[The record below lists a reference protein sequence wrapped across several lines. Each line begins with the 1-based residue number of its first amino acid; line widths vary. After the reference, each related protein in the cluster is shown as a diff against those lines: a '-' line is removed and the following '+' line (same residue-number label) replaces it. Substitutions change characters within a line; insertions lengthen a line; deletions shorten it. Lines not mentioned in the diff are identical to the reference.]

1 MKKYFSII
9 RIFILSLTVFLTSCV
24 QDDVYSTPDLQGK
37 CQDLTPTKTIA
48 EVKAAFALAS
58 TNNVTITEDIIIE
71 GYVSSSDESGN
82 VYKTI
87 YLQDAPENPTQ
98 GLVVSVDAV
107 STYTSYPQGSKVY
120 IKLKGLAFGKYG
132 NVLQVGYMNLD
143 PVTNTSEF
151 GRIPEK
157 LVKEHLVRSC
167 APKAKIVPKVITLSQ
182 LGSTIDPL
190 IGALVQVNNAEFP
203 VNLLCN
209 IYAPNGTSVDRQI
222 VDPTRNTPATTRV
235 VRNSGFA
242 SFAADQLPSGNG
254 TFIGILSRFNSTYQF
269 YINRV
274 SDLNMKGPRLDGTTP
289 SCSYN
294 TEGKKLISVSEL
306 KLLYTSGNY
315 TQITDNVYLKAQ
327 VTANDKT
334 GNLFKYIYVED
345 KTGGIRVNI
354 DMTSLYADP
363 RFFVGK
369 HLLINLK
376 NLYVGPVNGEVQLG
390 ELFTNSSNQTL
401 VGRVAP
407 SNVYK
412 YFFPTTDFTEVVA
425 TEKTIAG
432 LTDGDVGRW
441 IKIKDLQFINDDLGE
456 SYAGASNTSRTLED
470 CSGAK
475 ISLTTSS
482 FANFASRQIDSGK
495 GDLYGVLTKYNGK
508 YEVWITNPLGA
519 DFDGNRCDG
528 SPAPVF
534 ESIFNE
540 DFSGALTNNWTA
552 VSVLGTDVWNIQ
564 QFGNPKPCVVMS
576 GNGNEDWLISKP
588 ITLAGYKNY
597 YLSFE
602 TDGRA
607 SVQSDQL
614 EVYVT
619 DNYTGS
625 LDLKNWT
632 KLNPTLDSDMSKF
645 APFVNSGKLDISNFA
660 GKNVVVAFKYT
671 STDTASATW
680 ELDNVKVR
688 GRK

>member
-9 RIFILSLTVFLTSCV
+9 RIFILSLTVFVTSCV
-24 QDDVYSTPDLQGK
+24 QDDEYSTPDLQGK
-37 CQDLTPTKTIA
+37 CQTLTPTKTIA
-48 EVKAAFALAS
+48 EVKTAYA
-58 TNNVTITEDIIIE
+58 NNTATITDDIIIE

-132 NVLQVGYMNLD
+132 SVLQVGYNNLD
-143 PVTNTSEF
+143 PVTNTTTF

-157 LVKEHLVRSC
+157 LVGNHLVRSC
-167 APKAKIVPKVITLSQ
+167 APKVKIVPKVITLSQ
-182 LGSTIDPL
+182 LASTIDPL

-203 VNLLCN
+203 INLLCN

-222 VDPTRNTPATTRV
+222 VDPTRNIPASSRV
-235 VRNSGFA
+235 VRNSGYA

-254 TFIGILSRFNSTYQF
+254 TFIGILSKFNSTYQF

-289 SCSYN
+289 SCTFN
-294 TEGKKLISVSEL
+294 TTGKTMKTVAEV
-306 KLLYTSGNY
+306 KAYFSG
-315 TQITDNVYLKAQ
+315 TLAQIPDNAYLKAQ

-354 DMTSLYADP
+354 DMASLYADP

-369 HLLINLK
+369 QVLISLK
-376 NLYVGPVNGEVQLG
+376 DLYVGSVNTEVQLG
-390 ELFTNSSNQTL
+390 GLFNGN
-401 VGRVAP
+401 VGRVLA
-407 SNVYK
+407 NDVYK
-412 YFFPTTDFTEVVA
+412 HFFPTTDFTEVVA

-432 LTDGDVGRW
+432 LTDADVGRW

-456 SYAGASNTSRTLED
+456 TYAGASNTTRTLED
-470 CSGAK
+470 CSGSK
-475 ISLTTSS
+475 LSLTTSS
-482 FANFASRQIDSGK
+482 FATFASRQIDSGK
-495 GDLYGVLTKYNGK
+495 RDLYGVLTKYNGK

-552 VSVLGTDVWNIQ
+552 VSVLGTAVWNIQ

-602 TDGRA
+602 TDGRG
-607 SVQSDQL
+607 SDTSNPL

-619 DNYTGS
+619 DNYKGNYDNTT
-625 LDLKNWT
+625 WT
-632 KLNPTLDSDMSKF
+632 KLNPILDSDLSKF

-671 STDTASATW
+671 STATASATW

>member
-24 QDDVYSTPDLQGK
+24 QDDEYSTPDLQGK
-37 CQDLTPTKTIA
+37 CQTLTPTKTIA
-48 EVKAAFALAS
+48 EVKTAYAS
-58 TNNVTITEDIIIE
+58 NTATITDDIIIE

-132 NVLQVGYMNLD
+132 SVLQVGYNNLD
-143 PVTNTSEF
+143 PVTNTITF

-157 LVKEHLVRSC
+157 LVGNHLVRSC
-167 APKAKIVPKVITLSQ
+167 APKVKIVPKVITLSQ

-203 VNLLCN
+203 INLLCN

-235 VRNSGFA
+235 VRNSGYA

-254 TFIGILSRFNSTYQF
+254 TFIGVLSRYNSTYQF

-289 SCSYN
+289 SCTFN
-294 TEGKKLISVSEL
+294 TTGKTMKTVAEV
-306 KLLYTSGNY
+306 KAYFSG
-315 TQITDNVYLKAQ
+315 TLAQIPDNAYLKAQ

-354 DMTSLYADP
+354 DMESLYADP

-369 HLLINLK
+369 QVLINLK
-376 NLYVGPVNGEVQLG
+376 DLYVGSVNAEVQLG
-390 ELFTNSSNQTL
+390 GLFNGN
-401 VGRVAP
+401 VGRVLA
-407 SNVYK
+407 NDVYK
-412 YFFPTTDFTEVVA
+412 HFFPTTDFTEVVA

-432 LTDGDVGRW
+432 LTDADVGRW
-441 IKIKDLQFINDDLGE
+441 IKIKDLQLVKEDLGHIF
-456 SYAGASNTSRTLED
+456 YGSRTLED
-470 CSGAK
+470 CSSNK
-475 ISLTTSS
+475 INLYTES
-482 FANFASRQIDSGK
+482 FATFANDIMDTGK
-495 GDLYGVLTKYNGK
+495 GDVYGILKKYNTT
-508 YEVWITNPLGA
+508 YELIITNRLGL
-519 DFDGNRCDG
+519 DLDGNRCDG
-528 SPAPVF
+528 TLSPSF
-534 ESIFNE
+534 RDIFNDE
-540 DFSGALTNNWTA
+540 FSNLSNWTT
-552 VSVLGTDVWNIQ
+552 VNGSGTQ
-564 QFGNPKPCVVMS
+564 QWTTTNYGNPSPSAYIDGGRSANV
-576 GNGNEDWLISKP
+576 DWLISKK
-588 ITLAGYKNY
+588 ITVPSDFSGVFMY
-597 YLSFE
+597 FQ
-602 TDGRA
+602 TDGRYNSA
-607 SVQSDQL
+607 SGVPSL

-619 DNYTGS
+619 ENYTGNVDTTVWTQKTAR
-625 LDLKNWT
+625 LDGD
-632 KLNPTLDSDMSKF
+632 LNSFGRFIGSSKIDVTDF
-645 APFVNSGKLDISNFA
+645 KGKDL
-660 GKNVVVAFKYT
+660 VVAFKYT
-671 STDTASATW
+671 SVAGFSTTW
-680 ELDNVKVR
+680 ELDNFSVK
-688 GRK
+688 GMK

>member
-9 RIFILSLTVFLTSCV
+9 RIFILSLTVFVTSCV
-24 QDDVYSTPDLQGK
+24 QDDEYSTPDLQGK
-37 CQDLTPTKTIA
+37 CQTLTPTKTIA
-48 EVKAAFALAS
+48 EVKTAYA
-58 TNNVTITEDIIIE
+58 NNTATITDDIIIE

-107 STYTSYPQGSKVY
+107 STYTSFPQGSKVY
-120 IKLKGLAFGKYG
+120 IKLKGLAFGRYG
-132 NVLQVGYMNLD
+132 NVLQVGYNNID
-143 PVTNTSEF
+143 PITNTPTF

-157 LVKEHLVRSC
+157 LVANHLVRSC
-167 APKAKIVPKVITLSQ
+167 ASKVKIVPKVITLAS
-182 LGSTIDPL
+182 LTNTSTVDPL
-190 IGALVQVNNAEFP
+190 IGALVQINNAEFP
-203 VNLLCN
+203 INLLCN
-209 IYAPNGTSVDRQI
+209 IYAPNGTTVNRQI
-222 VDPTRNTPATTRV
+222 VDPTMTTPINSRV
-235 VRNSGFA
+235 VRNSGYA

-254 TFIGILSRFNSTYQF
+254 TFIGILSKFNSDYQF
-269 YINRV
+269 FINRV
-274 SDLNMKGPRLDGTTP
+274 SDLNMKGARLDGTTP
-289 SCSYN
+289 SCTFN
-294 TEGKKLISVSEL
+294 TTGKTMKTVAEVKAYFTGALA
-306 KLLYTSGNY
+306 
-315 TQITDNVYLKAQ
+315 QIPDNAYLKAQ

-354 DMTSLYADP
+354 DMASLYADP

-369 HLLINLK
+369 QVLINLK
-376 NLYVGPVNGEVQLG
+376 DLYVGSVKGEVQLG
-390 ELFTNSSNQTL
+390 GLFSGN
-401 VGRVAP
+401 VGRVLA
-407 SNVYK
+407 NDVYK
-412 YFFPTTDFTEVVA
+412 HFFPTTDFTEVVA

-456 SYAGASNTSRTLED
+456 TYAGASNTTRTLED

-495 GDLYGVLTKYNGK
+495 GDLYGVLTKANGK

-552 VSVLGTDVWNIQ
+552 VNVLGTAVWNIQ

-625 LDLKNWT
+625 LDPKNWT

>member
-9 RIFILSLTVFLTSCV
+9 RIFILSLTVFVTSCV
-24 QDDVYSTPDLQGK
+24 QDDEYSTPDLQGK
-37 CQDLTPTKTIA
+37 CQTLTPTKTIA
-48 EVKAAFALAS
+48 EVKTAYA
-58 TNNVTITEDIIIE
+58 NNTATITDDIIIE

-132 NVLQVGYMNLD
+132 SVLQVGYNNLD
-143 PVTNTSEF
+143 PVTNTTTF

-157 LVKEHLVRSC
+157 LVGNHLVRSC
-167 APKAKIVPKVITLSQ
+167 APKVKIVPKVITLSQ
-182 LGSTIDPL
+182 LASTIDPL

-203 VNLLCN
+203 INLLCN

-222 VDPTRNTPATTRV
+222 VDPTRNIPASSRV
-235 VRNSGFA
+235 VRNSGYA

-254 TFIGILSRFNSTYQF
+254 AFIGILSKFNSTYQF

-289 SCSYN
+289 SCTFN
-294 TEGKKLISVSEL
+294 TTGKTMKTVAEV
-306 KLLYTSGNY
+306 KAYFSG
-315 TQITDNVYLKAQ
+315 TLAQIPDNAYLKAQ

-354 DMTSLYADP
+354 DMASLYADP

-369 HLLINLK
+369 QVLISLK
-376 NLYVGPVNGEVQLG
+376 DLYVGSVNTEVQLG
-390 ELFTNSSNQTL
+390 GLFNGN
-401 VGRVAP
+401 VGRVLA
-407 SNVYK
+407 NDVYK
-412 YFFPTTDFTEVVA
+412 HFFPTTDFTEVVA

-432 LTDGDVGRW
+432 LTDADVGRW

-456 SYAGASNTSRTLED
+456 TYAGASNTTRTLED
-470 CSGAK
+470 CSGSK
-475 ISLTTSS
+475 LSLTTSS
-482 FANFASRQIDSGK
+482 FATFASRQIDSGK

-552 VSVLGTDVWNIQ
+552 VSVLGTAVWNVQ

-576 GNGNEDWLISKP
+576 GNGNEDWLISKA
-588 ITLAGYKNY
+588 ITLTGYKNY

-607 SVQSDQL
+607 SVPSNPL

-619 DNYTGS
+619 DNYTG
-625 LDLKNWT
+625 NYATTTWT
-632 KLNPTLDSDMSKF
+632 KLNPTLDPDMTKF

-671 STDTASATW
+671 STATASATW

>member
-48 EVKAAFALAS
+48 EVKTAFA
-58 TNNVTITEDIIIE
+58 NNTATITDDIIIE

-107 STYTSYPQGSKVY
+107 STYTSFPQGSKVY
-120 IKLKGLAFGKYG
+120 IKLKGLAFGRYG
-132 NVLQVGYMNLD
+132 NVLQVGYNNID
-143 PVTNTSEF
+143 PITNTATF

-157 LVKEHLVRSC
+157 LVANHLVRSC
-167 APKAKIVPKVITLSQ
+167 ASKVKMVPKVITLAS
-182 LGSTIDPL
+182 LTNTSTVDPL
-190 IGALVQVNNAEFP
+190 IGALVQINNAEFP
-203 VNLLCN
+203 INLLCN
-209 IYAPNGTSVDRQI
+209 IYAPNGTTVNRQI
-222 VDPTRNTPATTRV
+222 VDPTMTTPINSRV
-235 VRNSGFA
+235 VRNSGYA

-254 TFIGILSRFNSTYQF
+254 TFIGILSKFNSDYQF
-269 YINRV
+269 FINRV
-274 SDLNMKGPRLDGTTP
+274 SDLNMKGARLDGTTP
-289 SCSYN
+289 SCTFN
-294 TEGKKLISVSEL
+294 TTGKTMKTVAEVKAYFTGALA
-306 KLLYTSGNY
+306 
-315 TQITDNVYLKAQ
+315 QIPDNAYLKAQ

-354 DMTSLYADP
+354 DMASLYADP

-369 HLLINLK
+369 QVLINLK
-376 NLYVGPVNGEVQLG
+376 DLYVGSVNTEVQLG
-390 ELFTNSSNQTL
+390 GLFNGN
-401 VGRVAP
+401 VGRVLA
-407 SNVYK
+407 NDVYK
-412 YFFPTTDFTEVVA
+412 HFFPTTDFTDVVA

-432 LTDGDVGRW
+432 LTDADVGRW
-441 IKIKDLQFINDDLGE
+441 IKIKNLQFINDDLGE
-456 SYAGASNTSRTLED
+456 SYAGGSNTSRTLED

-552 VSVLGTDVWNIQ
+552 VSVLGTAVWNIQ

-607 SVQSDQL
+607 SVPSNPL

-619 DNYTGS
+619 DNYTG
-625 LDLKNWT
+625 NYATTTWT
-632 KLNPTLDSDMSKF
+632 KLNPILDSDLSKF

-671 STDTASATW
+671 STATASATW

>member
-1 MKKYFSII
+1 M
-9 RIFILSLTVFLTSCV
+9 SLTVFLTSCV

-132 NVLQVGYMNLD
+132 NVLQVGYMNID

-182 LGSTIDPL
+182 LSSSIDPL

-209 IYAPNGTSVDRQI
+209 VYAPNGTTVNRQL
-222 VDPTRNTPATTRV
+222 VDPTKTTPENKRV
-235 VRNSGFA
+235 VRNSGYA
-242 SFAADQLPSGNG
+242 SFASDQLPSGNG
-254 TFIGILSRFNSTYQF
+254 TFIGILSKFNSDYQF
-269 YINRV
+269 FINRV
-274 SDLNMKGPRLDGTTP
+274 SDLNMKGPRLDGSTP
-289 SCSYN
+289 SCSFN
-294 TEGKKLISVSEL
+294 TAGKTMKTVAEV
-306 KLLYTSGNY
+306 KAYFSG
-315 TQITDNVYLKAQ
+315 TLAQIPDNAYLKAQ

-354 DMTSLYADP
+354 DMESLYADP

-369 HLLINLK
+369 HVLINLK
-376 NLYVGPVNGEVQLG
+376 DLYVGSVKGEVQLG
-390 ELFTNSSNQTL
+390 GLSSGN
-401 VGRVAP
+401 VGRVLA
-407 SNVYK
+407 NDVYK
-412 YFFPTTDFTEVVA
+412 HFFPTTDFTEVVA

-432 LTDGDVGRW
+432 LTDADVGRW
-441 IKIKDLQFINDDLGE
+441 IKIKDLQFIDDDLGE
-456 SYAGASNTSRTLED
+456 TYAEASNTTTTTTRTLED

-475 ISLTTSS
+475 LSLTTSRS
-482 FANFASRQIDSGK
+482 ANFASRQIDSGK
-495 GDLYGVLTKYNGK
+495 GDLYGVLTKANGK

-528 SPAPVF
+528 TVPP
-534 ESIFNE
+534 SIIFWDAFDAGLGSWTTVNVE
-540 DFSGALTNNWTA
+540 GEQVWTTSITSGNSYA
-552 VSVLGTDVWNIQ
+552 
-564 QFGNPKPCVVMS
+564 KMS
-576 GNGNEDWLISKP
+576 GYASGNFANEDWLISP
-588 ITLAGYKNY
+588 EVNLNGYKSAFVSLDSDYNFAGND
-597 YLSFE
+597 LE
-602 TDGRA
+602 T
-607 SVQSDQL
+607 
-614 EVYVT
+614 YIT
-619 DNYTGS
+619 TNYTGNVKTTTWTPIAIPLDTTSGWGFYNSGNVS
-625 LDLKNWT
+625 LDKYLGQK
-632 KLNPTLDSDMSKF
+632 
-645 APFVNSGKLDISNFA
+645 VRI
-660 GKNVVVAFKYT
+660 AFKYT
-671 STDTASATW
+671 STTASASTW
-680 ELDNVKVR
+680 EIDNFSVK
-688 GRK
+688 GLK

>member
-24 QDDVYSTPDLQGK
+24 QDDEYSTPDLQGK

-48 EVKAAFALAS
+48 EVKAAYA
-58 TNNVTITEDIIIE
+58 NNTATITDDIIIE

-132 NVLQVGYMNLD
+132 GVLQVGYNNLD
-143 PVTNTSEF
+143 PVTNTTTF

-167 APKAKIVPKVITLSQ
+167 APKVKIVPKVITLSQ
-182 LGSTIDPL
+182 LSSSIDPL

-222 VDPTRNTPATTRV
+222 VDPTRKTPETTRV

-254 TFIGILSRFNSTYQF
+254 TFIGILSKFNSTYQF

-274 SDLNMKGPRLDGTTP
+274 SDLNMKGPRLDGSTP

-294 TEGKKLISVSEL
+294 TEGKKIISVSEL

-369 HLLINLK
+369 HVLINLK
-376 NLYVGPVNGEVQLG
+376 DLYVGSVKGEVQLG
-390 ELFTNSSNQTL
+390 GLFNGN
-401 VGRVAP
+401 VGRVLA
-407 SNVYK
+407 NDVYK
-412 YFFPTTDFTEVVA
+412 HFFPTTDFTEVVA

-432 LTDGDVGRW
+432 LTDADVGRW
-441 IKIKDLQFINDDLGE
+441 IKIKDLQFIDDDLGE
-456 SYAGASNTSRTLED
+456 TYAGASNTTTRTLED

-475 ISLTTSS
+475 LSLTTSS

-495 GDLYGVLTKYNGK
+495 GDLYGVLTKANGK

-552 VSVLGTDVWNIQ
+552 VSVLGTAVWNIQ

-576 GNGNEDWLISKP
+576 GIGNEDWLISKP

-607 SVQSDQL
+607 SVPSNPL

-619 DNYTGS
+619 DNYTG
-625 LDLKNWT
+625 NYATTTWT
-632 KLNPTLDSDMSKF
+632 KLNPILDSDLSKF

-671 STDTASATW
+671 STATASATW
-680 ELDNVKVR
+680 EVDNVKIR

>member
-48 EVKAAFALAS
+48 EVKAAFVLAS

-132 NVLQVGYMNLD
+132 GVLQVGYNNLD
-143 PVTNTSEF
+143 PVTNTTTF

-157 LVKEHLVRSC
+157 LVGNHLVRSC
-167 APKAKIVPKVITLSQ
+167 DPKAKIVPKVITLSQ
-182 LGSTIDPL
+182 LSSSIDPL

-209 IYAPNGTSVDRQI
+209 VYAPNGASVDRQI

-242 SFAADQLPSGNG
+242 SFAAEQLPSGNG
-254 TFIGILSRFNSTYQF
+254 TFVGVLSRYNSTYQF

-289 SCSYN
+289 SCTFN
-294 TEGKKLISVSEL
+294 TTGKTMKTVAEVKAYFTGTLA
-306 KLLYTSGNY
+306 
-315 TQITDNVYLKAQ
+315 QIPDNAYLKAQ

-334 GNLFKYIYVED
+334 RNLFKYIYVED

-354 DMTSLYADP
+354 DMESLYADP

-369 HLLINLK
+369 QVLINLK
-376 NLYVGPVNGEVQLG
+376 DLYVGSVNAEVQLG
-390 ELFTNSSNQTL
+390 GLFNGN
-401 VGRVAP
+401 VGRVLA
-407 SNVYK
+407 NDVYK
-412 YFFPTTDFTEVVA
+412 HFFPTTDFTEVVA

-432 LTDGDVGRW
+432 LTDADVGRW

-552 VSVLGTDVWNIQ
+552 VSVLGTAVWNIQ

-607 SVQSDQL
+607 SVPSNPL

-619 DNYTGS
+619 DNYTG
-625 LDLKNWT
+625 NYATTTWT
-632 KLNPTLDSDMSKF
+632 KLNPILDSDLSKF

-671 STDTASATW
+671 STATASATW

>member
-24 QDDVYSTPDLQGK
+24 QDDEYSTPDLQGK

-132 NVLQVGYMNLD
+132 NVLQVGYMNID

-182 LGSTIDPL
+182 LSSSIDPL

-209 IYAPNGTSVDRQI
+209 VYAPNGTSVDRQI

-254 TFIGILSRFNSTYQF
+254 TFIGILSKFNSTYQF

-274 SDLNMKGPRLDGTTP
+274 SDLNMKGARLDGTTP
-289 SCSYN
+289 SCTFN
-294 TEGKKLISVSEL
+294 TTGKTMKTVAEV
-306 KLLYTSGNY
+306 KAYFSG
-315 TQITDNVYLKAQ
+315 TLAQIPDNAYLKAQ

-354 DMTSLYADP
+354 DMESLYADP

-369 HLLINLK
+369 QVLINLK
-376 NLYVGPVNGEVQLG
+376 DLYVGSVNAEVQLG
-390 ELFTNSSNQTL
+390 GLFNGN
-401 VGRVAP
+401 VGRVLA
-407 SNVYK
+407 NDVYK
-412 YFFPTTDFTEVVA
+412 HFFPTTDFTEVVA
-425 TEKTIAG
+425 TEKTITN

-456 SYAGASNTSRTLED
+456 SYAGASNTTRTLED
-470 CSGAK
+470 CSGSK
-475 ISLTTSS
+475 LSLTTSS

-552 VSVLGTDVWNIQ
+552 VNVLGTAVWNIQ

-625 LDLKNWT
+625 LDPKNWT

-671 STDTASATW
+671 STATASATW

>member
-9 RIFILSLTVFLTSCV
+9 RIFILSLTVFLTNCV
-24 QDDVYSTPDLQGK
+24 QDDEYSTPDLQGK
-37 CQDLTPTKTIA
+37 CQTLTPTKTIA
-48 EVKAAFALAS
+48 EVKTAYA
-58 TNNVTITEDIIIE
+58 NNTATITDDIIIE

-132 NVLQVGYMNLD
+132 NVLQVGYNNLD
-143 PVTNTSEF
+143 PVTNTTTF

-157 LVKEHLVRSC
+157 LVGNHLVRSC

-182 LGSTIDPL
+182 LSSSIDPL

-203 VNLLCN
+203 INLLCN
-209 IYAPNGTSVDRQI
+209 VYAPNGTTVNRQL
-222 VDPTRNTPATTRV
+222 VDPTKTTPENKRV
-235 VRNSGFA
+235 VRNSGYA
-242 SFAADQLPSGNG
+242 SFASDQLPSGNG
-254 TFIGILSRFNSTYQF
+254 TFVGILSKYSSDYQF
-269 YINRV
+269 FINRV

-289 SCSYN
+289 SCTFN
-294 TEGKKLISVSEL
+294 TTGKTMKTVAEV
-306 KLLYTSGNY
+306 KAYFSG
-315 TQITDNVYLKAQ
+315 TLAQIPDNAYLKAQ

-334 GNLFKYIYVED
+334 GNLFKYIYIED

-354 DMTSLYADP
+354 DMASLYADP

-369 HLLINLK
+369 HVLINLK
-376 NLYVGPVNGEVQLG
+376 DLYVGSVKGEVQLG
-390 ELFTNSSNQTL
+390 GLFSGN
-401 VGRVAP
+401 VGRVLA
-407 SNVYK
+407 NDVYK
-412 YFFPTTDFTEVVA
+412 HFFPTTDFTEVVA

-432 LTDGDVGRW
+432 LTDADVGRW

-456 SYAGASNTSRTLED
+456 TYAGASNTTRTLED

-475 ISLTTSS
+475 LSLTTSS

-495 GDLYGVLTKYNGK
+495 GDLYGVLTKANGK

-552 VSVLGTDVWNIQ
+552 VSVLGTAVWNIQ

-625 LDLKNWT
+625 LDPKNWT

>member
-48 EVKAAFALAS
+48 EVKTAFA
-58 TNNVTITEDIIIE
+58 NNTATITDDIIIE

-107 STYTSYPQGSKVY
+107 STYTSFPQGSKVY
-120 IKLKGLAFGKYG
+120 IKLKGLAFGRYG
-132 NVLQVGYMNLD
+132 NVLQVGYNNID
-143 PVTNTSEF
+143 PITNTPTF

-157 LVKEHLVRSC
+157 LVANHLVRSC
-167 APKAKIVPKVITLSQ
+167 ASKVKIVPKVITLAS
-182 LGSTIDPL
+182 LTNTSTVDPL
-190 IGALVQVNNAEFP
+190 IGALVQINNAEFP
-203 VNLLCN
+203 INLLCN
-209 IYAPNGTSVDRQI
+209 IYAPNGTTVNRQI
-222 VDPTRNTPATTRV
+222 VDPTMTTPINSRV
-235 VRNSGFA
+235 VRNSGYA

-254 TFIGILSRFNSTYQF
+254 TFIGILSKFNSDYQF
-269 YINRV
+269 FINRV
-274 SDLNMKGPRLDGTTP
+274 SDLNMKGARLDGTTP
-289 SCSYN
+289 SCTFN
-294 TEGKKLISVSEL
+294 TTGKTMKTVAEVKAYFTGALA
-306 KLLYTSGNY
+306 
-315 TQITDNVYLKAQ
+315 QIPDNAYLKAQ

-354 DMTSLYADP
+354 DMASLYADP

-369 HLLINLK
+369 QVLINLK
-376 NLYVGPVNGEVQLG
+376 DLYVGSVNTEVQLG
-390 ELFTNSSNQTL
+390 GFFNGN
-401 VGRVAP
+401 VGRVLA
-407 SNVYK
+407 NDVYK
-412 YFFPTTDFTEVVA
+412 HFFQTNDFTEVVA
-425 TEKTIAG
+425 TEKTITG

-495 GDLYGVLTKYNGK
+495 GDLYGVLTKANGK

-552 VSVLGTDVWNIQ
+552 VNVLGTAVWNIQ

-576 GNGNEDWLISKP
+576 EI
-588 ITLAGYKNY
+588 
-597 YLSFE
+597 
-602 TDGRA
+602 GRA
-607 SVQSDQL
+607 HV
-614 EVYVT
+614 
-619 DNYTGS
+619 
-625 LDLKNWT
+625 
-632 KLNPTLDSDMSKF
+632 
-645 APFVNSGKLDISNFA
+645 
-660 GKNVVVAFKYT
+660 
-671 STDTASATW
+671 
-680 ELDNVKVR
+680 
-688 GRK
+688 

>member
-1 MKKYFSII
+1 M
-9 RIFILSLTVFLTSCV
+9 SLTVFLTSCV
-24 QDDVYSTPDLQGK
+24 QDDEYSTPDLQGK
-37 CQDLTPTKTIA
+37 CQTLTPTKTIA
-48 EVKAAFALAS
+48 EVKTAYA
-58 TNNVTITEDIIIE
+58 NNSATITDDIIIE

-182 LGSTIDPL
+182 LSSSIDPL

-209 IYAPNGTSVDRQI
+209 VYAPNGTTVNRQL
-222 VDPTRNTPATTRV
+222 VDPTKTTPENKRV
-235 VRNSGFA
+235 VRNSGYA
-242 SFAADQLPSGNG
+242 SFASDQLPSGNG
-254 TFIGILSRFNSTYQF
+254 TFIGILSKFNSDYQF
-269 YINRV
+269 FINRV
-274 SDLNMKGPRLDGTTP
+274 SDLNMKGARLDGSTP

-354 DMTSLYADP
+354 DMASLYADP

-369 HLLINLK
+369 QVLINLK
-376 NLYVGPVNGEVQLG
+376 DLYVGSVNKEVQLG
-390 ELFTNSSNQTL
+390 GLFNGN
-401 VGRVAP
+401 VGRVLA
-407 SNVYK
+407 NDVYK
-412 YFFPTTDFTEVVA
+412 HFFPTTDFTEVVA

-432 LTDGDVGRW
+432 LTDADVGRW
-441 IKIKDLQFINDDLGE
+441 IKIKDLQLVKEDLGHIF
-456 SYAGASNTSRTLED
+456 YGSRTLED
-470 CSGAK
+470 CSSNK
-475 ISLTTSS
+475 INLYTES
-482 FANFASRQIDSGK
+482 FATFANDIMDTGK
-495 GDLYGVLTKYNGK
+495 GDVYGILKKYNTT
-508 YEVWITNPLGA
+508 YELIITNRLGL
-519 DFDGNRCDG
+519 DLDGNRCDG
-528 SPAPVF
+528 TLSPSF
-534 ESIFNE
+534 RDIFNDE
-540 DFSGALTNNWTA
+540 FSNLSNWTT
-552 VSVLGTDVWNIQ
+552 VNGSGTQ
-564 QFGNPKPCVVMS
+564 QWTTTNYGNPSPSAYIDGGRSANV
-576 GNGNEDWLISKP
+576 DWLISKK
-588 ITLAGYKNY
+588 ITVPSDFSGVFMY
-597 YLSFE
+597 FQ
-602 TDGRA
+602 TDGRYNSA
-607 SVQSDQL
+607 SGVPSL

-619 DNYTGS
+619 ENYTGNVDTTVWTQKTAR
-625 LDLKNWT
+625 LDGD
-632 KLNPTLDSDMSKF
+632 LNSFGRFIGSSKIDVTDF
-645 APFVNSGKLDISNFA
+645 KGKDL
-660 GKNVVVAFKYT
+660 VVAFKYT
-671 STDTASATW
+671 SVAGFSTTW
-680 ELDNVKVR
+680 ELDNFSVK
-688 GRK
+688 GMK

>member
-1 MKKYFSII
+1 M
-9 RIFILSLTVFLTSCV
+9 SLTVFLTSCV
-24 QDDVYSTPDLQGK
+24 QDDEYSTPDLQGK
-37 CQDLTPTKTIA
+37 CQTLTPTKTIA
-48 EVKAAFALAS
+48 EVKTAYA
-58 TNNVTITEDIIIE
+58 NNTATITDDIIIE

-107 STYTSYPQGSKVY
+107 STYTSFPQGSKVY
-120 IKLKGLAFGKYG
+120 IKLKGLAFGRYG
-132 NVLQVGYMNLD
+132 NVLQVGYNNID
-143 PVTNTSEF
+143 PITNTATF

-157 LVKEHLVRSC
+157 LVANHLVRSC
-167 APKAKIVPKVITLSQ
+167 ASKVKMVPKVITLAS
-182 LGSTIDPL
+182 LTNTSTVDPL
-190 IGALVQVNNAEFP
+190 IGALVQINNAEFP
-203 VNLLCN
+203 INLLCN
-209 IYAPNGTSVDRQI
+209 IYAPNGTTVNRQI
-222 VDPTRNTPATTRV
+222 VDPTMTTPINSRV
-235 VRNSGFA
+235 VRNSGYA

-254 TFIGILSRFNSTYQF
+254 TFIGILSKFNSDYQF
-269 YINRV
+269 FINRV
-274 SDLNMKGPRLDGTTP
+274 SDLNMKGARLDGTTP
-289 SCSYN
+289 SCTFN
-294 TEGKKLISVSEL
+294 TTGKTMKTVAEVKAYFTGALA
-306 KLLYTSGNY
+306 
-315 TQITDNVYLKAQ
+315 QIPDNAYLKAQ

-354 DMTSLYADP
+354 DMASLYADP

-369 HLLINLK
+369 QVLINLK
-376 NLYVGPVNGEVQLG
+376 DLYVGSVNTEVQLG
-390 ELFTNSSNQTL
+390 GLFNGN
-401 VGRVAP
+401 VGRVLA
-407 SNVYK
+407 NDVYK
-412 YFFPTTDFTEVVA
+412 HFFPTTDFTDVVA

-432 LTDGDVGRW
+432 LTDADVGRW
-441 IKIKDLQFINDDLGE
+441 IKIKNLQFINDDLGE
-456 SYAGASNTSRTLED
+456 SYAGGSNTSRTLED

-552 VSVLGTDVWNIQ
+552 VSVLGTAVWNIQ

-607 SVQSDQL
+607 SVPSNPL

-619 DNYTGS
+619 DNYTG
-625 LDLKNWT
+625 NYATTTWT
-632 KLNPTLDSDMSKF
+632 KLNPILDSDLSKF

-671 STDTASATW
+671 STATASATW

>member
-132 NVLQVGYMNLD
+132 NVLQVGYMNID

-182 LGSTIDPL
+182 LSSSIDPL

-203 VNLLCN
+203 INLLCN
-209 IYAPNGTSVDRQI
+209 VYAPNGASVDRQI

-242 SFAADQLPSGNG
+242 SFAAEQLPSGNG
-254 TFIGILSRFNSTYQF
+254 TFVGVLSRYNSTYQF

-274 SDLNMKGPRLDGTTP
+274 SDLNMKGARLDGTTP
-289 SCSYN
+289 SCTFN
-294 TEGKKLISVSEL
+294 TTGKTMKTVAEVKAYFTGTLA
-306 KLLYTSGNY
+306 
-315 TQITDNVYLKAQ
+315 QIPDNAYLKAQ

-354 DMTSLYADP
+354 DMESLYADP

-369 HLLINLK
+369 QVLINLK
-376 NLYVGPVNGEVQLG
+376 DLYVGSVNAEVQLG
-390 ELFTNSSNQTL
+390 GLFNGN
-401 VGRVAP
+401 VGRVLA
-407 SNVYK
+407 NDVYK
-412 YFFPTTDFTEVVA
+412 HFFPTTDFTEVVA

-432 LTDGDVGRW
+432 LTDADVGRW
-441 IKIKDLQFINDDLGE
+441 IKIKDLQLVKEDLGHIF
-456 SYAGASNTSRTLED
+456 YGSRTLED
-470 CSGAK
+470 CSSNK
-475 ISLTTSS
+475 INLYTES
-482 FANFASRQIDSGK
+482 FATFANDIMDTGK
-495 GDLYGVLTKYNGK
+495 GDVYGILKKYNTT
-508 YEVWITNPLGA
+508 YELIITNRLGL
-519 DFDGNRCDG
+519 DLDGNRCDG
-528 SPAPVF
+528 TLSPSF
-534 ESIFNE
+534 RDIFNDE
-540 DFSGALTNNWTA
+540 FSNLSNWTT
-552 VSVLGTDVWNIQ
+552 VNGSGTQ
-564 QFGNPKPCVVMS
+564 QWTTTNYGNPSPSAYIDGGRSANV
-576 GNGNEDWLISKP
+576 DWLISKK
-588 ITLAGYKNY
+588 ITVPSDFSGVFMY
-597 YLSFE
+597 FQ
-602 TDGRA
+602 TDGRYNSA
-607 SVQSDQL
+607 SGVPSL

-619 DNYTGS
+619 ENYTGNVDTTVWTRKTAR
-625 LDLKNWT
+625 LDGN
-632 KLNPTLDSDMSKF
+632 LNSFGVFIGSSKIDVTDF
-645 APFVNSGKLDISNFA
+645 KGKDL
-660 GKNVVVAFKYT
+660 VVAFKYT
-671 STDTASATW
+671 SVAGFSTTW
-680 ELDNVKVR
+680 ELDNFSVK
-688 GRK
+688 GMK

>member
-48 EVKAAFALAS
+48 EVKTAFA
-58 TNNVTITEDIIIE
+58 NNTATITDDIIIE

-107 STYTSYPQGSKVY
+107 STYTSFPQGSKVY
-120 IKLKGLAFGKYG
+120 IKLKGLAFGRYG
-132 NVLQVGYMNLD
+132 NVLQVGYNNID
-143 PVTNTSEF
+143 PITNTPTF

-157 LVKEHLVRSC
+157 LVANHLVRSC
-167 APKAKIVPKVITLSQ
+167 ASKVKMVPKVITLAS
-182 LGSTIDPL
+182 LTNTSTVDPL
-190 IGALVQVNNAEFP
+190 IGALVQINNAEFP
-203 VNLLCN
+203 INLLCN
-209 IYAPNGTSVDRQI
+209 IYAPNGTTVNRQI
-222 VDPTRNTPATTRV
+222 VDPTMTTPINSRV
-235 VRNSGFA
+235 VRNSGYA

-254 TFIGILSRFNSTYQF
+254 TFVGILSKFNSDYQF
-269 YINRV
+269 FINRV
-274 SDLNMKGPRLDGTTP
+274 SDLNMKGARLDGTTP
-289 SCSYN
+289 SCTFN
-294 TEGKKLISVSEL
+294 TTGKTMKTVAEVKAYFTGALA
-306 KLLYTSGNY
+306 
-315 TQITDNVYLKAQ
+315 QIPDNAYLKAQ

-354 DMTSLYADP
+354 DMASLYADP

-369 HLLINLK
+369 QVLINLK
-376 NLYVGPVNGEVQLG
+376 DLYVGSVNGEVQLG
-390 ELFTNSSNQTL
+390 GLFSGN
-401 VGRVAP
+401 VGRVLP
-407 SNVYK
+407 NDVYK
-412 YFFPTTDFTEVVA
+412 HFFPTNDFTEVVA

-432 LTDGDVGRW
+432 LTDADVGRW
-441 IKIKDLQFINDDLGE
+441 IKIKNLQFINDDLGE
-456 SYAGASNTSRTLED
+456 SYAGGSNTSRTLED

-552 VSVLGTDVWNIQ
+552 VSVLGTAVWNIQ

-607 SVQSDQL
+607 SVPSNPL

-619 DNYTGS
+619 DNYTG
-625 LDLKNWT
+625 NYATTTWT
-632 KLNPTLDSDMSKF
+632 KLNPILDSDLSKF

-671 STDTASATW
+671 STATASATW